1 MRDAQAPRCPLF
13 GEQQYRLEQ
22 YRRLNRLCLPGQ
34 IVLAGSSLMEQFP
47 ANELLQGEALPLR
60 VYNRG
65 VSGFVSQQMLA
76 YLDVQVLDL
85 RPSRLFLNIG
95 TNDIGQ
101 GREADLW
108 DTYREIL
115 RQVNAA
121 LPQCRIWLLAYYP
134 CNDQDDFG
142 LSAEEKAAWFR
153 YRTPAALQEANGR
166 LAALARE
173 MGCGFL
179 DLNGPLTD
187 SRGLLR
193 REYSI
198 EGVHLWGAAYE
209 AVAKGLLPYLKEDVQ

>member
-1 MRDAQAPRCPLF
+1 MRAEETPRCPLF

-47 ANELLQGEALPLR
+47 ANELLQGAALPLR
-60 VYNRG
+60 IYNRG
-65 VSGFVSQQMLA
+65 VSGFVSEQMLA

-101 GREADLW
+101 GRAADLW

-115 RQVNAA
+115 RQVKAA

-142 LSAEEKAAWFR
+142 LSGEERQTMFR
-153 YRTPAALQEANGR
+153 YRTPAALRAANGR
-166 LAALARE
+166 LAVLARE

-187 SRGLLR
+187 ERGLLR

-209 AVAKGLLPYLKEDVQ
+209 AVAEGLLPWLKEEVQ

>member
-1 MRDAQAPRCPLF
+1 MREQEAPRCPLY
-13 GEQQYRLEQ
+13 GEQQARLEQ

-47 ANELLQGEALPLR
+47 VHELLQGEALPLR

-65 VSGFVSQQMLA
+65 VSGFVSGQMLA
-76 YLDVQVLDL
+76 YLDIQVLDL
-85 RPSRLFLNIG
+85 RPGRLFLNIG

-101 GREADLW
+101 GREAALW

-115 RQVNAA
+115 GQVKAA
-121 LPQCRIWLLAYYP
+121 LPRCRIWLLAYYP

-142 LSAEEKAAWFR
+142 LPEKERRELFR
-153 YRTPAALQEANGR
+153 YRTPETLRSANR
-166 LAALARE
+166 RVAALARE
-173 MGCGFL
+173 TGCGFL

-187 SRGLLR
+187 PRGLLR
-193 REYSI
+193 REYSV

-209 AVAKGLLPYLKEDVQ
+209 AVAKGLLPYFKEEMV